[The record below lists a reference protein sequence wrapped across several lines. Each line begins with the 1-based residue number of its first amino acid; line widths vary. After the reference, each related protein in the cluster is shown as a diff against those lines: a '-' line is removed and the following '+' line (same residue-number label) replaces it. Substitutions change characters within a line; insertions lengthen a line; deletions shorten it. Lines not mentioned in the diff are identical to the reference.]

1 MSTLYRSRRGNYATI
16 VALLM
21 AVLLGFASFSL
32 DWFRIR
38 AADQQIQYAAD
49 AAALAA
55 VIEMTYGGTRGDAIQ
70 MADAILE
77 ENIVGEERG
86 GISGAYTFGQ
96 YDWGNPDH
104 EAAWNANA
112 VPPNAIRVIAARNN
126 SSGRGEVPL
135 YLAPTFGGP
144 DSAAVVGDAVAA
156 IRAREIC
163 LVLDLTGSFLD
174 EMDDARAAV
183 LTFLDIVATQG
194 SPGDRICM
202 VTFTGGAEL
211 YTPLTLVEGNSDDI
225 ADTWDNLDI
234 CNFGPEHWLK
244 GYSGSGWASTYAAFN
259 AAVPWARDHPDM
271 LGCNAGNELIPGW
284 PADGET
290 NGAGNQPFW
299 WSSGTN
305 QSAGLTTA
313 RQTLANSGNDTA
325 RKVIVI
331 ISDGEPTCVGAPP
344 CQADRTDNGVF
355 QSQLAQDAKMVVFSV
370 SFNFPFNAT
379 QSAYMESLATPGSSY
394 FYETPASEE
403 LPTILEAIAR
413 TIPTALVQ

>member
-1 MSTLYRSRRGNYATI
+1 MSIQNSSRRGNYATI

-21 AVLLGFASFSL
+21 SVLLGFASFSL

-55 VIEMTYGGTRGDAIQ
+55 VIELSYGGTQADAAL
-70 MADAILE
+70 MGDAILE
-77 ENIVGEERG
+77 RNIVGEERG
-86 GISGAYTFGQ
+86 GISGSYTFGK

-104 EAAWNANA
+104 DAAWTGNSIPANG
-112 VPPNAIRVIAARNN
+112 VRVTAARDGA
-126 SSGRGEVPL
+126 SGRGEVPL

-144 DSAAVVGDAVAA
+144 DSAAVIGEAVAA

-163 LVLDLTGSFLD
+163 VVLDLTGSFLE

-183 LTFLDIVATQG
+183 RTFLDIVATQA

-211 YTPLTLVEGNSDDI
+211 YTPLTLVAGNEDDI
-225 ADTWDNLDI
+225 DDRWADLNI
-234 CNFGPEHWLK
+234 CDFGPVHWLK
-244 GYSGSGWASTYAAFN
+244 GYSNSGWARTYARFN
-259 AAVPWARDHPDM
+259 ANVPWARDHPHM
-271 LGCNAGNELIPGW
+271 IGCHAGNDLIPGW
-284 PADGET
+284 PTDGQT
-290 NGAGNQPFW
+290 NRSGNQPFW

-305 QSAGLTTA
+305 QSAGLTMA
-313 RQTLANSGNDTA
+313 RQTLENSGNDTA

-331 ISDGEPTCVGAPP
+331 ISDGQPTCVGGSG
-344 CQADRTDNGVF
+344 CEADRADNGVF
-355 QSQLAQDAKMVVFSV
+355 QSSLAQDANMVVFSV

-379 QSAYMESLATPGSSY
+379 QSAYMESLATPGTAY
-394 FYETPASEE
+394 FYETPESDE
-403 LPTILEAIAR
+403 LPGILEAIAR
-413 TIPTALVQ
+413 TIPTSLVQ